1 MRVIL
6 ARFQNL
12 WLRPRF
18 TRHSSSRSNEA
29 QLSRANLIGW
39 TKKVSNNWRTTPTY
53 IRRSVWVLIGFH
65 LSFQLL
71 KSELN
76 PDQVW
81 AEEYEAIDRAARKIK
96 LLTLEPGQPSDDIVC
111 SIHYSPLDG
120 SSKYEALSYVWGDA
134 DFTSP
139 IICNDDERQVTSN
152 LAAALRHL
160 RDLDE
165 PRIIWIDALCID
177 QENPNERSE
186 QVRMMGDIYS
196 RADRV
201 LIWLG
206 PEGPETGP
214 ALLALQQLE
223 NYFYGQYDRYPSIS
237 DDSSSMGSL
246 RVSARDS
253 AADNPLN
260 VDWQSLAKFL
270 TRPWFQR
277 LWVVQEAAKAKAAV
291 LICGRHA
298 FKWESF
304 CDVLRDINRY
314 SLDAYFLPEEGKQPL
329 QNVITV
335 GRVRADQTL
344 EQRSLTLYQLYTRA
358 CGFSCTDPRDRVF
371 ALLGLANDVK
381 AEDWELNPD
390 YTIRVEEVYKR
401 CAIWN
406 ILRRKSLES
415 FSCGKFV
422 FRCCLGVIH
431 TFHRILIPRFT

>member
-1 MRVIL
+1 MRVVL
-6 ARFQNL
+6 ARFQKF
-12 WLRPRF
+12 WLRPSSI
-18 TRHSSSRSNEA
+18 HHYSSRSNKA
-29 QLSRANLIGW
+29 QSSKIKLIWW
-39 TKKVSNNWRTTPTY
+39 TKKISSNWRTTPTY
-53 IRRSVWVLIGFH
+53 LRRSVWVLIGFH

-81 AEEYEAIDRAARKIK
+81 AEEYEAIERAARKIK
-96 LLTLEPGQPSDDIVC
+96 LLTLEPGEPCDDIVC
-111 SIHYSPLDG
+111 RIHHSPLDG
-120 SSKYEALSYVWGDA
+120 NSRYEALSYVWGDA
-134 DFTSP
+134 DLTSP
-139 IICNDDERQVTSN
+139 IICNDDERQITTN

-160 RDLDE
+160 RDLDG
-165 PRIIWIDALCID
+165 PRTIWVDALCID
-177 QENPNERSE
+177 QENPNERSQ

-214 ALLALQQLE
+214 ALQALQYLGD
-223 NYFYGQYDRYPSIS
+223 YFYGQYDRYLSFS
-237 DDSSSMGSL
+237 DDPSSMGLL
-246 RVSARDS
+246 RVSTRDS
-253 AADNPLN
+253 APDNPLD

-270 TRPWFQR
+270 ARPWFER
-277 LWVVQEAAKAKAAV
+277 LWVVQEAAKAKTAI
-291 LICGRHA
+291 LICGYHA

-314 SLDAYFLPEEGKQPL
+314 SLDAYFLPEEGRQPL

-335 GRVRADQTL
+335 GRVREDQTR

-358 CGFSCTDPRDRVF
+358 CGFRCTDPRDRVF
-371 ALLGLANDVK
+371 ALLGLASDVK
-381 AEDWELNPD
+381 PEDWELNPD
-390 YTIRVEEVYKR
+390 YTIGVEEVYKR

-415 FSCGKFV
+415 FSCGKYA
-422 FRCCLGVIH
+422 FRACLDAVYSS
-431 TFHRILIPRFT
+431 RILTTWLT

>member
-18 TRHSSSRSNEA
+18 IRHCSSRSKPA
-29 QLSRANLIGW
+29 QISRANVTGW
-39 TKKVSNNWRTTPTY
+39 TEKISNNWRTTPTY

-96 LLTLEPGQPSDDIVC
+96 LLKLEPGLPSDDIVC
-111 SIHYSPLDG
+111 NIRCTSLDG
-120 SSKYEALSYVWGDA
+120 CSKYEALSYVWGDA

-139 IICNDDERQVTSN
+139 VICNDKERQITTN

-160 RDLDE
+160 RDVE
-165 PRIIWIDALCID
+165 KPRTIWIDALCID
-177 QENPNERSE
+177 QEDPNERSE

-206 PEGPETGP
+206 PEGPETRP
-214 ALLALQQLE
+214 ALQALQQLE
-223 NYFYGQYDRYPSIS
+223 SYFYGQYDRYPSIS
-237 DDSSSMGSL
+237 DDSSSMGYL
-246 RVSARDS
+246 RVSSRDS
-253 AADNPLN
+253 LGDNPLD
-260 VDWQSLAKFL
+260 VDWQSLAEFL
-270 TRPWFQR
+270 NRPWFQR
-277 LWVVQEAAKAKAAV
+277 LWVVQEAAKAKEAV
-291 LICGRHA
+291 LICGYHA

-304 CDVLRDINRY
+304 CNVLQDINRY

-335 GRVRADQTL
+335 GRVRADQFL

-358 CGFSCTDPRDRVF
+358 CGFSCTDPRDRVY
-371 ALLGLANDVK
+371 ALLGLANDVR

-415 FSCGKFV
+415 FSCGEFV
-422 FRCCLGVIH
+422 VRRCLDVIYTFRRTLTLRCA
-431 TFHRILIPRFT
+431 